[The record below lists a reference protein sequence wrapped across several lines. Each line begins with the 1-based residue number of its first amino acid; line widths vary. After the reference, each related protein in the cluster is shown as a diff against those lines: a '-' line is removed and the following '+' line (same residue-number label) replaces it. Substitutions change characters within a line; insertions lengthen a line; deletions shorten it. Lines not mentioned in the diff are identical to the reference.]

1 MEDNR
6 NWGSRIVCKHFNNT
20 MKYLMTIA
28 SLIWASDISA
38 QTYHPFLELNKNWTV
53 EVVYYMHIPPII
65 HQITYTYLGDTVIN
79 SVEYKNYGTI
89 IREDT
94 IQKRVY
100 LWYDG
105 YPNDE
110 CLLYDFNAQ
119 AGDTIEACNFFLII
133 DSVSTI
139 HLLNGEIRNIFFYS
153 GTITGEYY
161 IEGIGSN
168 EGFEFL
174 SEPIGEPGF
183 DLMCVKKD
191 GIELFGDRCDQ
202 VIGLQELPCVE
213 SYVKLFP
220 NPVSGYLNIECSED
234 IETFCII
241 DLMGRNLLHG
251 TVNSNK
257 INLSH
262 LLPGHYIIVFR
273 NHDNIIVDSQ
283 AIIIN

>member
-1 MEDNR
+1 MEDKR
-6 NWGSRIVCKHFNNT
+6 NWGSRIVCNLYHNK
-20 MKYLMTIA
+20 MKALMIMVI
-28 SLIWASDISA
+28 LIWAPDISA

-53 EVVYYMHIPPII
+53 EVVYFMHIPPIVN
-65 HQITYTYLGDTVIN
+65 QITYKYSGDTVIN

-100 LWYDG
+100 LWHDG

-119 AGDTIEACNFFLII
+119 VGDTIEACSFFLVI
-133 DSVSTI
+133 DSVSNI
-139 HLLNGEIRNIFFYS
+139 QLLNGEIRNIFYYS

-191 GIELFGDRCDQ
+191 GIEIYGNRCDQ
-202 VIGLQELPCVE
+202 VIGLQELPCVG
-213 SYVKLFP
+213 SYVNVFP
-220 NPVSGYLNIECSED
+220 NPVSGFLNIEYSED

-241 DLMGRNLLHG
+241 DLMGRNLFHG
-251 TVNSNK
+251 RVNSNK

-262 LLPGHYIIVFR
+262 LSPGHYIIVFR
-273 NHDNIIVDSQ
+273 NHENIIADSQ